1 MSFFSCGFLYTRA
14 VKRSTFLKTMISSLV
29 AAPFVLTGYSWAS
42 AHTFGISRHTVQMPN
57 LERPLK
63 LVQLTDLHFGRFMF
77 EPEVR
82 KWVNATNLEPPD
94 LIVITGDIVDRVISS
109 EALDSLALELSKL
122 SAPLGVYATLGNHD
136 YWYVSQDQSVHG
148 LVKRLEKYGIRVLVN
163 EGIKIRDDF
172 FLAGI
177 DDLWNGEPNLERT
190 LREQPK
196 NTAKV
201 LLSHNPDILVRVPA
215 NIDLTLSGH
224 THGGQVRIPGLPTLF
239 NVSNYGE
246 RFQQGFVRGNA
257 AGFVSR
263 GLGVGAMPFRFKCP
277 AELVVLELQP

>member
-1 MSFFSCGFLYTRA
+1 ML
-14 VKRSTFLKTMISSLV
+14 SSLV
-29 AAPFVLTGYSWAS
+29 AAPFLASGYGWAS
-42 AHTFGISRHTVQMPN
+42 AHTFGISRHKFQMPQ
-57 LERPLK
+57 LEKPLK

-82 KWVNATNLEPPD
+82 AWVKATMLEKPD

-109 EALDSLALELSKL
+109 QALDSVAFELSKL
-122 SAPLGVYATLGNHD
+122 SAPLGVFATLGNHD
-136 YWYVSQDQSVHG
+136 YWYVNQDQSVHG

-163 EGIKIRDDF
+163 DGVRIRDDL

-196 NTAKV
+196 NAAKM

-239 NVSNYGE
+239 NVSDYGE
-246 RFQQGFVRGNA
+246 RFQQGFVRGSA
-257 AGFVSR
+257 PGFVSR
-263 GLGVGAMPFRFKCP
+263 GLGVGALPFRLNCP
-277 AELVVLELQP
+277 AELVVLELLPS

>member
-1 MSFFSCGFLYTRA
+1 
-14 VKRSTFLKTMISSLV
+14 MISSLV
-29 AAPFVLTGYSWAS
+29 AAPFLATGYSWAS

-63 LVQLTDLHFGRFMF
+63 LMQLTDLHFGRFMF

-82 KWVNATNLEPPD
+82 KWVNATNLEKPD

-109 EALDSLALELSKL
+109 QALDSVAFELSKL
-122 SAPLGVYATLGNHD
+122 SAPLGVFATLGNHD

-163 EGIKIRDDF
+163 DGVRVRDDF

-190 LREQPK
+190 LRDQPK
-196 NTAKV
+196 NAAKV

-246 RFQQGFVRGNA
+246 RFQQGFVRGSA
-257 AGFVSR
+257 PGFVSR
-263 GLGVGAMPFRFKCP
+263 GLGVGALPLRLNCP

>member
-1 MSFFSCGFLYTRA
+1 
-14 VKRSTFLKTMISSLV
+14 
-29 AAPFVLTGYSWAS
+29 
-42 AHTFGISRHTVQMPN
+42 MPN
-57 LERPLK
+57 LERSLK
-63 LVQLTDLHFGRFMF
+63 LVQLTDLHFGRHMF

-82 KWVNATNLEPPD
+82 KWVNATNLEKPD

-109 EALDSLALELSKL
+109 AALDSVALELSKL

-136 YWYVSQDQSVHG
+136 YWYVSQNQSVHG
-148 LVKRLEKYGIRVLVN
+148 LVKRLEKHGIRVLINDGV
-163 EGIKIRDDF
+163 KVRDDF

-177 DDLWNGEPNLERT
+177 DDLWQGEPNLERT
-190 LREQPK
+190 LRDQPK
-196 NTAKV
+196 NVAKL

-246 RFQQGFVRGNA
+246 RFQQGFVQGTA

-263 GLGVGAMPFRFKCP
+263 GLGVGALPFRFNCP
-277 AELVVLELQP
+277 AELVVLELLPA

>member
-1 MSFFSCGFLYTRA
+1 
-14 VKRSTFLKTMISSLV
+14 
-29 AAPFVLTGYSWAS
+29 
-42 AHTFGISRHTVQMPN
+42 
-57 LERPLK
+57 
-63 LVQLTDLHFGRFMF
+63 
-77 EPEVR
+77 
-82 KWVNATNLEPPD
+82 
-94 LIVITGDIVDRVISS
+94 
-109 EALDSLALELSKL
+109 
-122 SAPLGVYATLGNHD
+122 VYATLGNHD

-190 LREQPK
+190 LRAQPK
-196 NTAKV
+196 KTAKV

-263 GLGVGAMPFRFKCP
+263 GLGVGAMPLRFNCP

>member
-1 MSFFSCGFLYTRA
+1 
-14 VKRSTFLKTMISSLV
+14 MISSII
-29 AAPFVLTGYSWAS
+29 AAPFLVGGYGWAS
-42 AHTFGISRHTVQMPN
+42 AHTFGVSKHTFKMPQ
-57 LERPLK
+57 LEKPLK

-77 EPEVR
+77 ETEVR
-82 KWVNATNLEPPD
+82 NWVNATNLEKPD

-109 EALDSLALELSKL
+109 AALDSVAFELSKL
-122 SAPLGVYATLGNHD
+122 SALLGVYATLGNHD

-148 LVKRLEKYGIRVLVN
+148 LVKRLEKHGIRVLVN
-163 EGIKIRDDF
+163 DGVKVRDDF

-190 LREQPK
+190 LRDQPK
-196 NTAKV
+196 NGGKL

-246 RFQQGFVRGNA
+246 RFQQGFVRGSA
-257 AGFVSR
+257 PGFVSR
-263 GLGVGAMPFRFKCP
+263 GLGVGALPLRFNCP
-277 AELVVLELQP
+277 AELVVLELLPML